1 MCCDQRRLHTP
12 LLHGSASA
20 RARVRGLC
28 GRRPPAEAAGAAPGA
43 GAGAPAQDA
52 EAVQAMYY
60 ARLCAY
66 HYRRELF
73 IAREAL
79 AEQAVAEAAAR
90 RGARCCPILTL
101 TLTLP

>member
-1 MCCDQRRLHTP
+1 VTSAGCTRHCCTAARL
-12 LLHGSASA
+12 
-20 RARVRGLC
+20 RACERVGVC
-28 GRRPPAEAAGAAPGA
+28 GRRPRAEAAGAAPGA

-52 EAVQAMYY
+52 EAAQATYY